1 MRWPELDQKKTSHD
15 MHAGLLQVFKLY
27 DKFKKE
33 DKNYKNAE
41 LDMLQA
47 KQKAGELK
55 AYLANLQKKLKK

>member
-1 MRWPELDQKKTSHD
+1 MTCTPS
-15 MHAGLLQVFKLY
+15 LLQVFKLY